1 MNQNK
6 MSDNR
11 PKALIYVVLAVIV
24 AEVLLLRRYLAR
36 SVQYCR
42 ASLNGM
48 SVYWRIDV
56 RVLLCLCIRDNN
68 IPVSLLSA
76 VVLPC
81 PIRNIKL
88 KHTYK

>member
-24 AEVLLLRRYLAR
+24 SQVLLLRRYLAR

-56 RVLLCLCIRDNN
+56 RVLLCWCIVVRSLAVRDINVPGN
-68 IPVSLLSA
+68 VGVP
-76 VVLPC
+76 PG
-81 PIRNIKL
+81 
-88 KHTYK
+88 